1 MEKPTLSTLELIKKS
16 LVEKGPLKVDVYQ
29 KTEVAFN
36 QLKIVLKNLE
46 VELLQAMN
54 AVDKRVVVKYVERGP
69 FELEF
74 RISDDILIFSMHTDI
89 FTFQEGN
96 QIWKN
101 SYLTDERSRGY
112 CGIISVYN
120 FLTDSLKFNRVNDLG
135 VLIARLFINNE
146 NHYFVE
152 GKKQLGFLF
161 NDFDKD
167 ELSNEKLREIAES
180 TILFSLN
187 FDILT
192 PPFDQVRMISVKELI
207 EKNLAGVI
215 STGKRL
221 GFKLQSDGDIIG

>member
-1 MEKPTLSTLELIKKS
+1 MEPTLSAFELIKKS
-16 LVEKGPLKVDVYQ
+16 LVEKGPLKVDVYHQ
-29 KTEVAFN
+29 TEAAFN
-36 QLKIVLKNLE
+36 QLKVVLKNLE

-54 AVDKRVVVKYVERGP
+54 DIDKRVVVKYIERGA

-89 FTFQEGN
+89 FTFQEGHS
-96 QIWKN
+96 IWKN
-101 SYLTDERSRGY
+101 SYLTDKRTRGY

-120 FLTDSLKFNRVNDLG
+120 FLTDSLKFNRFDDMG

-152 GKKQLGFLF
+152 GKKQLGILF

-167 ELSNEKLREIAES
+167 ELTQEKLRVIVET

-187 FDILT
+187 FDIVT

-221 GFKLQSDGDIIG
+221 GFKFQSDADITG